1 MEQASEEVESPAP
14 ALAVSPLCGF
24 GVSKHVKNNVL
35 HVDDRHILHPLGKH
49 IANYDSSTS
58 ETTFMLAGEGV
69 PRVWNLALSPNKAY
83 AAVVQSV
90 PGEQRKLQCA
100 VYVLAKPKRA
110 KILHVDP
117 KYSLA
122 ASIQAL
128 TFSGDGH
135 LLVMATGEPE
145 DSIMIWKWSSGK
157 VLVADAS
164 SFPVHHISFNPWDGT
179 QLVCVGE
186 SELNHVDF
194 VEEELKLKADTLLY
208 HSGLSTFT
216 SHTWVRG
223 TFVAVGS
230 VTGQVGVFLRGEQKG
245 CYQLMEHIPVIC
257 VAAHQAG
264 FVILSHAMLSFFA
277 PTEPDRRQSGR
288 EELFSIQQQIPLI
301 FAKDVDPL
309 HVSIAPTGVN
319 LMLSTSGNEILQ
331 LDLQYLSDM
340 SSGES
345 RSQLTRAWSAFG
357 SGAVLAP
364 ATSVTTADIA
374 AASPTPLA
382 SAFHSSKVT
391 CMEACPQMPI
401 IATAAQDREL
411 RIWNHRRQECVLKRL
426 LTDDPV
432 DLSLHCSGLMLLIA
446 YSDRLQLL
454 YILRSDLEEIAEF
467 PLKKCSLCSFSNGGQ
482 LFAAAGVGNIIT
494 VWGCHNHQVL
504 ATFRGHASAIS
515 HMAWSHDD
523 ARLASVGAGG
533 ACYQWDVPA
542 GVKIAQEEFVDKQKN
557 YCCVQFCNN
566 SSTSG
571 VVVRSLDGKIQH
583 IQGGVVVREGAVMPG
598 TARGFALVGE
608 HSALLAATA
617 SGAVSCH
624 TWPLQP
630 SASGQ
635 CELHEGSITHMAL
648 IENGSML
655 VTISSDG
662 IMMLSSV
669 DLLVKGLPIGH
680 APILDLPPVHL
691 MRQSDLMAMDDR
703 ITDLK
708 NQVKQVRIEYEY
720 KLMLQPQQ
728 LNEQLREVNS
738 ARDAAEH
745 ARDEATAELNML
757 KATAADQQEQFLADM
772 EAQHAVATEQ
782 LEAAYDHRFAG
793 EHQRVQQLEQAKDDL
808 QFSLEEKVRKVD
820 AAHSKILQDTL
831 AAYDQKL
838 VEAEGKYNG
847 VMDSM
852 REAAAEYKEILSQ
865 YDLEFEEKGQQMS
878 DKLQKLKEAAEF
890 REVKLKG
897 KNHILK
903 TGHYRLKNELKS
915 DHKKVE
921 QLQEQ
926 LLSLE
931 SKCKD
936 FQVNISA
943 LREEISERDT
953 VIAQNYTTIQ
963 LLRRR
968 LADMEKHKFV
978 LGYRT
983 QELEQE
989 LEPKEEQIENLN
1001 QQLQEQDGE
1010 LVEELKRASVLT
1022 RGMSDQTMRIKSMKL
1037 ENKELRQQLADNAA
1051 LWRDLQH
1058 DLVTLNGI
1066 PEGKGRRQVEIQRL
1080 MTRYCSDKQAR
1091 VNKSVEQEVIRQRDV
1106 AELKTNVLKIKLV
1119 KAKQAN
1125 KVTVS
1130 DMVYENS
1137 ALMKEIQEGR
1147 RALKEVQHTLQRER
1161 EQAKALQLEYDQFRH
1176 QMGAGA
1182 KRQDPPGM
1190 EGVYNSSLP
1199 GTSEGDRLIQGA
1211 SSLMLAPTPGS
1222 PTRPGTALA
1231 RRPTTACPQTATT
1244 ARGATGALV
1253 LGSPTRA
1260 LNELVSEERERVIE
1274 LLAALTASSDL
1285 VQQQRCQILDLKHAL
1300 QARQLQSTTTISDG
1314 EDEDDDVFDTST
1326 QPTQLGQLELTAD
1339 QRHRST
1345 RPQTAGP
1352 RQTPH
1357 PAQRPATAGQ
1367 ASLHDQQQRLSTP
1380 VVQSMGHQAAAKMA
1394 AAAIGS
1400 RPVIRRSQDAAT
1412 PQLRRH
1418 SYTMS
1423 AARGART
1430 LRPPSAGGTGMYFCN
1445 RDKYLDDYQSK

>member
-14 ALAVSPLCGF
+14 ALAVTALCGF
-24 GVSKHVKNNVL
+24 GLSKHVKNNVL

-49 IANYDSSTS
+49 IANYDCSTS

-110 KILHVDP
+110 KILHLDP
-117 KYSLA
+117 KYSLD

-145 DSIMIWKWSSGK
+145 NSIMIWKWSTGK

-186 SELNHVDF
+186 TELNHVDF

-257 VAAHQAG
+257 IAAHQAG
-264 FVILSHAMLSFFA
+264 FVILSHAMLTFFA
-277 PTEPDRRQSGR
+277 PTEPDRRQSSR
-288 EELFSIQQQIPLI
+288 EDFFSIQQQIPLI

-382 SAFHSSKVT
+382 SAFHSSRVT
-391 CMEACPQMPI
+391 CMDACPATPI

-411 RIWNHRRQECVLKRL
+411 RIWNHRRQECVLKRQ

-454 YILRSDLEEIAEF
+454 YILRSDLEEITEF

-494 VWGCHNHQVL
+494 VWGCHTHQVL
-504 ATFRGHASAIS
+504 ATFKGHASAIS
-515 HMAWSHDD
+515 HMAWSPDD

-542 GVKIAQEEFVDKQKN
+542 GVKIAREEFVDKQKN
-557 YCCVQFCNN
+557 YSCVQFCNN

-571 VVVRSLDGKIQH
+571 VV
-583 IQGGVVVREGAVMPG
+583 GGVVVREGAVMPG
-598 TARGFALVGE
+598 AARGFALVGE
-608 HSALLAATA
+608 DSALLAATA

-648 IENGSML
+648 IESGSML

-691 MRQSDLMAMDDR
+691 MRQSDLVAMDDR

-738 ARDAAEH
+738 AREAAEQ

-757 KATAADQQEQFLADM
+757 KASAADQQEQFLADM
-772 EAQHAVATEQ
+772 EAQHGVATEQ
-782 LEAAYDHRFAG
+782 LEAAYDNRFAV

-838 VEAEGKYNG
+838 VEAEEKYNG

-852 REAAAEYKEILSQ
+852 REAAAEYREVLSQ

-878 DKLQKLKEAAEF
+878 DKLQKLKEAADF

-936 FQVNISA
+936 FQVNILA

-1037 ENKELRQQLADNAA
+1037 DNKELRQQLADNAA
-1051 LWRDLQH
+1051 LWKDLQH

-1066 PEGKGRRQVEIQRL
+1066 PEGKGRRQMEIQRL
-1080 MTRYCSDKQAR
+1080 MTRYCSDRQAR

-1106 AELKTNVLKIKLV
+1106 AELKTNVLKNKLV
-1119 KAKQAN
+1119 NAKQAN

-1130 DMVYENS
+1130 DMVSENS
-1137 ALMKEIQEGR
+1137 ALLKEIGEGR
-1147 RALKEVQHTLQRER
+1147 RALKEVQHSLQRER
-1161 EQAKALQLEYDQFRH
+1161 DQAKALQLEYEQFRH

-1190 EGVYNSSLP
+1190 EGVYNSTLP

-1211 SSLMLAPTPGS
+1211 SSLMLTPTPGS

-1231 RRPTTACPQTATT
+1231 RRPATARPQTATI

-1274 LLAALTASSDL
+1274 LLAALTASSD
-1285 VQQQRCQILDLKHAL
+1285 VVEQQRCQILDLKHAL

-1314 EDEDDDVFDTST
+1314 EDEDDDVFDMST
-1326 QPTQLGQLELTAD
+1326 QLAQPEQSAD
-1339 QRHRST
+1339 QRPRST
-1345 RPQTAGP
+1345 RPHTAGP
-1352 RQTPH
+1352 RHTPH
-1357 PAQRPATAGQ
+1357 PVHRPATAGQ
-1367 ASLHDQQQRLSTP
+1367 ANAHDRQQRLSTP
-1380 VVQSMGHQAAAKMA
+1380 VVQAVGHQAAAKMA

-1400 RPVIRRSQDAAT
+1400 RPVIRRSQDAT
-1412 PQLRRH
+1412 MPQVRRH

-1423 AARGART
+1423 AARGAKT

>member
-208 HSGLSTFT
+208 H
-216 SHTWVRG
+216 
-223 TFVAVGS
+223 
-230 VTGQVGVFLRGEQKG
+230 
-245 CYQLMEHIPVIC
+245 
-257 VAAHQAG
+257 AG

-345 RSQLTRAWSAFG
+345 RSQLTRAC
-357 SGAVLAP
+357 
-364 ATSVTTADIA
+364 
-374 AASPTPLA
+374 
-382 SAFHSSKVT
+382 SKVT